1 MLVLLLW
8 QSSEWRR
15 LVMVRWRKAVCAR
28 GEDNVSSVADDVAGC
43 TTVVFRRPV

>member
-8 QSSEWRR
+8 RSLEWRS
-15 LVMVRWRKAVCAR
+15 LVMLRWRKAVCAR

-43 TTVVFRRPV
+43 TAAVFRRPV